1 MKAFWVGDNRNSP
14 NWGRAASIALCEL
27 LETRFEITG
36 TVTGDLFVLSSSDAG
51 FVRTITP
58 NRYYPFFRD
67 AWERRGRRPYAWYIK
82 LEQTF
87 GAHDFISDDPQQ
99 SLKSLLANRRRHPV
113 LQRIYKQAE
122 ASDII
127 VIDGDGDIVFSN
139 PSRRQTLFILAMIE
153 LGLHLRKPVCLVNCM
168 VSDCPTSGRNDQTLN
183 AARRLFSKCHLVSLR
198 DPESLQYV
206 RVEMRDANTAYVPDS
221 LFAWYSEALAGEIPA
236 RDLGD
241 LAASFENAGQVNKL
255 DLTRPYICIGGGA
268 LAASHPDLA
277 RTSYGKLVD
286 ALRQLGCD
294 IYVTE
299 NDTPD
304 MYLRSV
310 AKEKGITVVPADAP
324 IRTCA
329 SLLAHARLFLSGRY
343 HPSIMASLGG
353 TPCIFL
359 GSHAHKM
366 GSLAGLLQY
375 DERKEFCA
383 VPDDAEIE
391 DIVAL
396 ARNYLQQGES
406 LRARIREVA
415 ASLCAQVAGLP
426 QLIANSTIH

>member
-1 MKAFWVGDNRNSP
+1 
-14 NWGRAASIALCEL
+14 
-27 LETRFEITG
+27 
-36 TVTGDLFVLSSSDAG
+36 VLSSSDAG

-58 NRYYPFFRD
+58 NHYYPFFRS

-82 LEQTF
+82 LEQLF
-87 GAHDFISDDPQQ
+87 GAHDFISGDPEQ

-139 PSRRQTLFILAMIE
+139 PPRRQTLFILAMIE

-198 DPESLQYV
+198 DPESLRYV
-206 RVEMRDANTAYVPDS
+206 RAEMRDANAAYVPDS
-221 LFAWYSEALAGEIPA
+221 LFAWCSEALAGPSRE
-236 RDLGD
+236 LGD
-241 LAASFENAGQVNKL
+241 LPGFSESAGQAHKL

-286 ALRQLGCD
+286 AMQRLECNV
-294 IYVTE
+294 YVTE

-383 VPDDAEIE
+383 IPDDAEIE
-391 DIVAL
+391 HIVSF

-406 LRARIREVA
+406 LRARIREVS